1 MSRLGSI
8 ASSLGGDES
17 SPKMIIKTVMANV
30 YARRKT
36 KFSVGGK
43 TIRVGDASIATPVV
57 FPTKKA
63 LLSSA
68 GIYNRH

>member
-1 MSRLGSI
+1 M
-8 ASSLGGDES
+8 ASSLEGDES
-17 SPKMIIKTVMANV
+17 SPKMIITTVKAIV

-36 KFSVGGK
+36 KFSVCGK
-43 TIRVGDASIATPVV
+43 TIRVGNVNIATPVV

-68 GIYNRH
+68 GIYNRD